1 VLLQYFQNHTSAF
14 IVSQTNKGG
23 RSQYAECASL
33 WKSGWALSSS
43 VFLLKVACSNFNDKY
58 VIKYFFMFSQ
68 LASMSQLK
76 NQLLLKKIANRI
88 KLLREKQDV
97 TQEQFYY
104 DTGIHLGRIETGKMN
119 ISISTLDSIC
129 RYFNL
134 TLEEFFKGM

>member
-1 VLLQYFQNHTSAF
+1 
-14 IVSQTNKGG
+14 
-23 RSQYAECASL
+23 
-33 WKSGWALSSS
+33 
-43 VFLLKVACSNFNDKY
+43 
-58 VIKYFFMFSQ
+58 MFSQ

-76 NQLLLKKIANRI
+76 NQLLLKKIASRI

-129 RYFNL
+129 KYFNL